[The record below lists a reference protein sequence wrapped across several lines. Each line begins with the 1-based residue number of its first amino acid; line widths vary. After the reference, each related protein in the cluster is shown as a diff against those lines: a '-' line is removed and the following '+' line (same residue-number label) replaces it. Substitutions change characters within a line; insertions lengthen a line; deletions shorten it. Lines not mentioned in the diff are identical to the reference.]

1 MKLSKLEKILY
12 NKSNISIATKIFIFS
27 TLLFAFF
34 LIIFGISNIFVFD
47 RYYTHVESEKQL
59 EIINEFYTEY
69 SNAKNPKDIDY
80 LVQKY
85 SYENDAYITILN
97 EFGDIMH
104 MNAYK
109 ITLLPENSNETITLT
124 IDNAILYDDF
134 NNMNLQN
141 NQKIKIKYLTTEN
154 SKANI
159 HIPVQIIKEDN
170 TWTFNLP
177 YKEIEEEFQLKEI
190 TGKIMSITM
199 PIYKESKN
207 NIERYEIFTVLL
219 GEQYNIK
226 NKTNPE
232 NYKQYTY
239 AAPETNNIYNI
250 IIKKIVKSDHSEYI
264 FSIKSI
270 NDVNTASTIISNMF
284 ITWMLLSIATSLILS
299 LILTKMVA
307 GPIIHITNITKK
319 IKNMDFSEK
328 CDVISQDE
336 IGILASNINDMADKL
351 DQSMTELIEA
361 NKQLIEDIEHEKL
374 LEEQRKDFVAAVSH
388 ELKTP
393 LAIIRAY
400 SEGIQEGVSKEREE
414 KYLKVIVDE
423 TKKMDTLII
432 NMLESSKLENGT
444 QKINLERNNLSEY
457 IETIIKRFETPCKT
471 KNIKLISEIDKD
483 IYRMFD
489 EQLLDQAI
497 TNFITNAIKYS
508 NEKIEIKLKDGLLS
522 VENTGNHIPE
532 DSINK
537 IWDKF
542 YKVDKARDRSLGGT
556 GLGLS
561 ITKNIL
567 ELHKAEY
574 GVTNTENGVRFW
586 FKINNKGEE

>member
-1 MKLSKLEKILY
+1 MKLSKIEKILY

-69 SNAKNPKDIDY
+69 LNAKNPEDIDY

-97 EFGDIMH
+97 ESGDILH

-109 ITLLPENSNETITLT
+109 ITLLPENSDETITLT

-423 TKKMDTLII
+423 TKKMDNLII

-508 NEKIEIKLKDGLLS
+508 NEKIEIKLKNDMFS
-522 VENTGNHIPE
+522 VENTGSHIPE

-567 ELHKAEY
+567 EMHNAEY
-574 GVTNTENGVRFW
+574 GVMNTENGVCFW
-586 FKINNKGEE
+586 FRIHNKGE